1 MNTHY
6 LIKTWASLLRVSQ
19 QDIVTLILRAPYQY
33 KHYQIPKR
41 TGGMRDIYHPTPNLK
56 AIQRWLVQKMLHKL
70 PVHDSVYSY
79 RIGSGIRDH
88 AAVHL
93 HSNFLMRLDFSDFF
107 PSLDDA
113 WLREFL
119 LVQVGA
125 GNIDV
130 EPETIP
136 LLIRI
141 ICRFSKHDKT
151 MALSIGAPSSPMLSN
166 AILFAVDDQAKQQ
179 CSALDCIYTRYAD
192 DLYVSARKPDCLRA
206 AETELRKIV
215 AEIAPRLRINEA
227 KTTNVSKKTT
237 RVVTGLVLTP
247 DRKVSVGRE
256 MKRRIKT
263 QVYLSASSGLS
274 QEEFDHLC
282 GLVAYVRDV
291 EPTFFEALTAK
302 FGEVVMQRLLRR
314 GAE

>member
-1 MNTHY
+1 MNNRD
-6 LIKTWASLLRVSQ
+6 LIKAWASLLRVSE

-33 KHYQIPKR
+33 KHYQIPKH
-41 TGGMRDIYHPTPNLK
+41 TVGMRDIYHPTPNLK
-56 AIQRWLVQKMLHKL
+56 AIQRWLVQKLLHKL
-70 PVHDSVYSY
+70 PVHDAVYSY
-79 RIGSGIRDH
+79 RVGTGIRDH
-88 AAVHL
+88 AIAHL
-93 HSNFLMRLDFSDFF
+93 HSNFLMRLDFSNFF
-107 PSLDDA
+107 PTINDA

-119 LVQVGA
+119 LA
-125 GNIDV
+125 KIDSGNLDV

-166 AILFAVDDQAKQQ
+166 AILFSVDEQARQR

-192 DLYVSARKPDCLRA
+192 DLYVSSRKPDCLRA
-206 AETELRKIV
+206 ANTELRKIV
-215 AEIAPRLRINEA
+215 AEVAPRLRINEG

-263 QVYLSASSGLS
+263 QVYLSASGGLS
-274 QEEFDHLC
+274 QDEFEHLC

-291 EPTFFEALTAK
+291 EPSFFEALTAK
-302 FGEVVMQRLLRR
+302 FGEIVIQRLLRR
-314 GAE
+314 SAE